1 MSTTTSQAPKVNP
14 NVRLTGEKMKANAW
28 FGKEDV
34 RIVDAAVPTI
44 TDPGDAILR
53 ITGTTVCGSD
63 LHLYHGEI
71 PQLEPGDILGHEF
84 CGIIDEV
91 GPECKLKVGQRVVCS
106 FQIACGKCEYCLK
119 GLTSMC
125 DTTNNNPT
133 MNTMYGQRI
142 AGLFG
147 YSHITG
153 GFPGGQAEYTRIPYA
168 DVNLLPIPDSVP
180 FEKAL
185 YLSDIFPTSFH
196 ACFEADIQPGDVV
209 GVWGAGPIGLLCTFW
224 AKQMGARRVITIDN
238 VPDRLLKAAQLGADT
253 INFSDV
259 TDVVDTIFKLEP
271 KGLDKAI
278 DAAAFR
284 YAKSTTQKLQRS
296 MGLETDTSDI
306 VNEEIKAVK
315 KFGTVVLIA
324 DYFGTTN
331 GFNIGA
337 VMEKGIRLIGGGQ
350 APVQKYWKNILT
362 KFVQTGRMDWIFGP
376 LVTHRFPIEDI
387 PLIYKYFDKK
397 EKGIIKTFVE
407 TRWSEPRYER
417 SPSLVR
423 LTE

>member
-1 MSTTTSQAPKVNP
+1 
-14 NVRLTGEKMKANAW
+14 MKANAW

-34 RIVDAAVPTI
+34 RIVDAAIPTI

-53 ITGTTVCGSD
+53 ITGSTVCGSD

-84 CGIIDEV
+84 CGIVDEV
-91 GPECKLKVGQRVVCS
+91 GPDCNLKVGQRVVCS
-106 FQIACGKCEYCLK
+106 FQIACGKCQYCLK

-125 DTTNNNPT
+125 DVTNT
-133 MNTMYGQRI
+133 SSLMSTMYGQRI

-147 YSHITG
+147 YSHLTG
-153 GFPGGQAEYTRIPYA
+153 GFPGGQAEYVRVPYA
-168 DVNLLPIPDSVP
+168 NVNLLPLPDDVP

-185 YLSDIFPTSFH
+185 YLSDIFPTSYH
-196 ACFEADIQPGDVV
+196 ACSEAKIQPGDVV

-224 AKQMGARRVITIDN
+224 ALQMGASRVITIDN
-238 VPDRLLKAAQLGADT
+238 VPDRLSVASQIGAHT
-253 INFSDV
+253 INFDQG
-259 TDVVDTIFKLEP
+259 DVVAAIQQFEP

-284 YAKSTTQKLQRS
+284 YSKTVSQTLQRALG
-296 MGLETDTSDI
+296 METDTSDI
-306 VNEEIKAVK
+306 VNEELKAVK

-324 DYFGTTN
+324 DYVGLTN

-337 VMEKGIRLIGGGQ
+337 LMEKGVRLIGGGQ
-350 APVQKYWKNILT
+350 APVQKYWNEILT
-362 KFVQTGRMDWIFGP
+362 KYIQTGKLDWVFGT
-376 LVTHRFPIEDI
+376 LVTHRFPVEDI
-387 PLIYKYFDKK
+387 PLIYKHFDRK
-397 EKGIIKTFVE
+397 ELGIIKTYVQTKF
-407 TRWSEPRYER
+407 SEPRYPL
-417 SPSLVR
+417 SPALSR